1 MPHSQGF
8 LHHLSHDFDRAFEIE
23 ALTGAH
29 IQLQGDGIQLL
40 LAVYRQVSPL
50 GQVLADQAVDVFVTA
65 ALPWAVRITKIN
77 SDPGLLGD
85 FSMPRH
91 LPALVVG
98 HALAHRQRHAV
109 ERCTEALHRRGRR
122 CVVHLHQHQV
132 ATGALHQRAYRRGV
146 GLTLDQVALPMPRHQ
161 PVFDLWR
168 AHVNADHLRNLAAPI
183 HAARARSAR
192 RLALAQADDQL
203 LAQLADRQGID
214 RVVDRLS
221 TDVGISEA
229 GNVHAAQL
237 AGNLFR
243 RQTLTQHMGHQ
254 LEALTARQKLAL
266 RATNLAPNAHLSLGA
281 AGRVSTTTASI
292 ALQLSTD
299 GRGRPVNQ
307 ASNAAQGEALS
318 LTELNDRALFNAEF
332 GIGHRGSTVPERSGV
347 ALSFR
352 GRLAFFCCSRWH
364 LRKLLK
370 II

>member
-50 GQVLADQAVDVFVTA
+50 GQVLADQAVDVFVAT
-65 ALPWAVRITKIN
+65 ALPGAVRVAEVN
-77 SDPGLLGD
+77 SDPCLLGD

-214 RVVDRLS
+214 
-221 TDVGISEA
+221 
-229 GNVHAAQL
+229 
-237 AGNLFR
+237 
-243 RQTLTQHMGHQ
+243 
-254 LEALTARQKLAL
+254 
-266 RATNLAPNAHLSLGA
+266 
-281 AGRVSTTTASI
+281 
-292 ALQLSTD
+292 
-299 GRGRPVNQ
+299 
-307 ASNAAQGEALS
+307 GEP
-318 LTELNDRALFNAEF
+318 AEF
-332 GIGHRGSTVPERSGV
+332 GKNRT
-347 ALSFR
+347 LSH
-352 GRLAFFCCSRWH
+352 SR
-364 LRKLLK
+364 RFV
-370 II
+370 IM